1 MRLFGFDGKT
11 VSALLVLS
19 ITQVI
24 MWGTL
29 NLPGVIGR
37 QIAADLGMDISSVFA
52 GSSILFVAIGLWSP
66 VLAGAFSRRGAKHVM
81 MFGTAIAVPGFVALS
96 LATGPVSYFAAWA
109 ILGTASSAALS
120 TGAYIQLN
128 EIAGRDAKAAIG
140 ALMLVTG
147 LSSSVFWPIS
157 ALLSD
162 AIGWRGTCLIYAA
175 LMAVVCLP
183 LTTFGLP
190 RRPMLRDH
198 AHAAKPATAAAPVQ
212 KKIFYLIASAIAL
225 NAFVTY
231 GFSSVII
238 ELLKAEGLRPAEAI
252 AVGAIL
258 GVVQVGARA
267 IDFLGGG
274 RWDGLTTGVFA
285 GILLPIAMLL
295 LMMSHGS
302 YWTIATFMVLY
313 GLGSGALA
321 VARATMPL
329 VFYDKAEFA
338 KATSRIA
345 LPLNL
350 IAAASPPIL
359 VSLLERFGSNALLGL
374 AMLCSWC
381 ALVILIVLSR
391 KRPESRQVSAP
402 ELAA

>member
-1 MRLFGFDGKT
+1 MRLLGLDGKT
-11 VSALLVLS
+11 VGVLLVLS

-24 MWGTL
+24 SWGTL
-29 NLPGVIGR
+29 SLPGVIGR
-37 QIAADLGMDISSVFA
+37 KIAADLGMDISLVFA
-52 GSSILFVAIGLWSP
+52 GSSVLFVAIGLWSP
-66 VLAGAFSRRGAKHVM
+66 VLAGAFSRRGARQVM

-96 LATGPVSYFAAWA
+96 LSTGPASYFIAWA

-147 LSSSVFWPIS
+147 LSSSIFWPIS

-162 AIGWRGTCLIYAA
+162 AVGWRGTCLVYAA
-175 LMAVVCLP
+175 IMAVVCLP

-190 RRPMLRDH
+190 RRSILRDH
-198 AHAAKPATAAAPVQ
+198 ADAARPATATAPVQ

-238 ELLKAEGLRPAEAI
+238 ELLKAEGLRPTEAI
-252 AVGAIL
+252 AVGSTL

-274 RWDGLTTGVFA
+274 RWDGLATGLFA
-285 GILLPIAMLL
+285 GILLPAAMLL
-295 LMMSHGS
+295 LMVSHGS

-338 KATSRIA
+338 RATSHIA

-350 IAAASPPIL
+350 IAAASPPVL
-359 VSLLERFGSNALLGL
+359 VGLLERFGSNALLGL
-374 AMLCSWC
+374 ATLCSCC
-381 ALVILIVLSR
+381 ALVILIVLNR
-391 KRPESRQVSAP
+391 KRPKSRQVRAP